1 MTEPNK
7 DVSRRQFMKYA
18 AAGVGAVALAGAAYY
33 LGTQGQSA
41 PVQTTITSA
50 PTATA
55 TQVNKVHLILYGHTT
70 GGAWDPQLYDTLV
83 SSITKSNYD
92 WKLTVSEG
100 VTEESVSTT
109 MEQAATNNDLVIA
122 STIVYEGAVKSVAP
136 RFPNVHFILEN
147 DPIAIDPTTLVSA
160 TDYPPNVILVGPGC
174 MTNNYVIGAVAA
186 KIVGPDA
193 KLGFIQALD
202 VPSGVHTGAM
212 FRAGAQSVYPQMQV
226 LRNINGDF
234 VTPVKNRDA
243 INFMAS
249 SGVKAVFVEQD
260 DTSGILQSVEDKI
273 YVVPSYK
280 DQASLAPDSVLA
292 SSIWNWEPAWTDL
305 MNAHAS
311 GTWDQYR
318 ASKYYWVMTLANNG
332 LGLGT
337 FGNMVTD
344 DLKTFANGLVQDINS
359 GAKSIPYLDTW

>member
-1 MTEPNK
+1 
-7 DVSRRQFMKYA
+7 MKYA

-41 PVQTTITSA
+41 PVQTTTISA

-55 TQVNKVHLILYGHTT
+55 TATAALVNKVHLILYGHTT
-70 GGAWDPQLYDTLV
+70 GSAWDPQLYDTLV
-83 SSITKSNYD
+83 SAITKSSSD

-147 DPIAIDPTTLVSA
+147 DPIATDPTTLISA

-174 MTNNYVIGAVAA
+174 MTNNYVIGALAA
-186 KIVGPDA
+186 KIVGQDA

-202 VPSGVHTGAM
+202 IPSGVHTGAM
-212 FRAGAQSVYPQMQV
+212 LRAGAQSVYPKMEV
-226 LRNINGDF
+226 LRNINGGF
-234 VTPVKNRDA
+234 VDPVKTRDA

-249 SGVKAVFVEQD
+249 SGAKAVFVEQD
-260 DTSGILQSVEDKI
+260 DTSGILQAVEDNI
-273 YVVPSYK
+273 YVIPSYK
-280 DQASLAPDSVLA
+280 DEQSLAPDNVLA
-292 SSIWNWEPAWTDL
+292 SSIWNWEAAWTDL

-337 FGNMVTD
+337 FGNMVTS
-344 DLKTFANGLVQDINS
+344 DLQAFANSLVQDINS

>member
-1 MTEPNK
+1 MSEPNK
-7 DVSRRQFMKYA
+7 NVNRRQFMKYA

-41 PVQTTITSA
+41 PVQTST
-50 PTATA
+50 PTVTA
-55 TQVNKVHLILYGHTT
+55 AQVNKVHLILYGHTA
-70 GGAWDPQLYDTLV
+70 GGAWDPQLYETLV
-83 SSITKSNYD
+83 SAITKSSYNY
-92 WKLTVSEG
+92 KLTVSEG
-100 VTEESVSTT
+100 VTEESVGTT

-147 DPIAIDPTTLVSA
+147 DPIATDPTTLITS
-160 TDYPPNVILVGPGC
+160 TDYPPNVILVGPGA
-174 MTNNYVIGAVAA
+174 MTNNYVIGAIAA

-212 FRAGAQSVYPQMQV
+212 FRAGAQSVYPNMEV

-273 YVVPSYK
+273 FVIPSYK
-280 DQASLAPDSVLA
+280 DQMSLAPDNVLA
-292 SSIWNWEPAWTDL
+292 SSVWNWEPAWSDL
-305 MNAHAS
+305 LNAHAS

-337 FGNMVTD
+337 FGNMVTA
-344 DLKTFANGLVQDINS
+344 DLQTFSNSLVQDINS
-359 GAKSIPYLDTW
+359 GAKSVPYLDTW